1 MLLCNQVMRSPVQT
15 LTETET
21 VEAAARRMLDAN
33 IGFLPVCNALGAVTG
48 VLTDRDIILRVVAPG
63 LSPTVPASDVMTR
76 GVVVCRP
83 SNDFFFAQQLMR
95 DRHVARVVCVDDARR
110 PVGVISLSDV
120 VRHED
125 GFRLAKTVR
134 SALEHHGAPPDG
146 PPSRRLSGTWRA

>member
-1 MLLCNQVMRSPVQT
+1 MPR
-15 LTETET
+15 
-21 VEAAARRMLDAN
+21 AR
-33 IGFLPVCNALGAVTG
+33 FVVC
-48 VLTDRDIILRVVAPG
+48 R
-63 LSPTVPASDVMTR
+63 
-76 GVVVCRP
+76 VVVCRP